1 MRHQTY
7 AQASFSAVALA
18 AVAMVIVVAVSNYLV
33 QFPINDWLT
42 WGAFS
47 YPVTFLITD
56 LVNRRF
62 GPRTAGLVVGIGFLA
77 AAAISLGLAPWRI
90 AVASASA
97 YLIGQ
102 LLDVAI
108 FDRLRRSS
116 WWLPPLVS
124 STLGSLVDTLVF
136 FSIAFAGTSL
146 NWISLGA
153 GDFAVKI
160 ACALVF
166 LAPFRALMSR
176 RDAAAVRV

>member
-1 MRHQTY
+1 MTY
-7 AQASFSAVALA
+7 PIYAKASLSAIALA
-18 AVAMVIVVAVSNYLV
+18 AAAMIVVVAISNYLV

-47 YPVTFLITD
+47 YPVTFLVTD

-62 GPRTAGLVVGIGFLA
+62 GPRTARLVVGIGFLA

-102 LLDVAI
+102 LLDVQI
-108 FDRLRRSS
+108 FDRLRRSN

-146 NWISLGA
+146 NWIALGS
-153 GDFAVKI
+153 GDFAVKL
-160 ACALVF
+160 ACALIF

-176 RDAAAVRV
+176 RDAAASA